1 MSKAFI
7 NKIKVYQN
15 QYKTIS
21 TDQSKH
27 LKNKYFT
34 DESGSIYFSD
44 SYSIIKLFDTQ
55 YNRKQR
61 AEILETFE
69 KGEKLND
76 QILTFWENFQKA
88 GFNISAEKK
97 GQHKDNYGKEYVFFN
112 DNNLTWDCQ
121 KIKRIENI
129 ITKND
134 RKSYFLSDENKNA
147 VCIVGENGVAFL
159 LGCMHF

>member
-1 MSKAFI
+1 MSKTFI

-15 QYKTIS
+15 QYKPIF
-21 TDQSKH
+21 TDQSNE

-34 DESGSIYFSD
+34 DNTGSIYFSD

-61 AEILETFE
+61 NEILTTFE
-69 KGEKLND
+69 KGEKLNNK
-76 QILTFWENFQKA
+76 ILEFWENFQKA
-88 GFNISAEKK
+88 EFNVKAEKH
-97 GQHKDNYGKEYVFFN
+97 GQHKDYYNNEFVFFN

-129 ITKND
+129 ITKNNK
-134 RKSYFLSDENKNA
+134 KSYFLSEKNNTA
-147 VCIVGENGVAFL
+147 VCIVGENGAAFL
-159 LGCMHF
+159 LGCRG